1 MEERLANNAHSK
13 TALFAEISR
22 ARSHCRSHFPTIPT
36 SGLGDMLNHV
46 RAITVLPV
54 VQGFSVELEF
64 DDIKPF
70 TKVSF
75 EPYIAEHVMADAV
88 NLRCS
93 RSSPQI
99 QLLKSRF

>member
-1 MEERLANNAHSK
+1 MRSQKQPCLLK
-13 TALFAEISR
+13 YLVRGVTADR
-22 ARSHCRSHFPTIPT
+22 T
-36 SGLGDMLNHV
+36 SQQSLTSELGDMLNHV

-64 DDIKPF
+64 EDIKPF

-93 RSSPQI
+93 HQGSPQI

>member
-1 MEERLANNAHSK
+1 MRIQKQPCLLK
-13 TALFAEISR
+13 YLVRGVTADR
-22 ARSHCRSHFPTIPT
+22 T
-36 SGLGDMLNHV
+36 SQQSLTSELGDMLNHV
-46 RAITVLPV
+46 TAITVLPV
-54 VQGFSVELEF
+54 VHGFSVELEF

-93 RSSPQI
+93 HQGSPQI

>member
-1 MEERLANNAHSK
+1 MRIQKQPFLLK
-13 TALFAEISR
+13 YLVRGVTAD
-22 ARSHCRSHFPTIPT
+22 RSSQQSLT
-36 SGLGDMLNHV
+36 SELGDMLNHV
-46 RAITVLPV
+46 SAITVLPV

-75 EPYIAEHVMADAV
+75 EPYIAEHVLADAI

-93 RSSPQI
+93 HQGTPQI

>member
-1 MEERLANNAHSK
+1 MRIQKQPCLLK
-13 TALFAEISR
+13 YLVRGVTADR
-22 ARSHCRSHFPTIPT
+22 T
-36 SGLGDMLNHV
+36 SQQSLTSELGDMLNHV

-93 RSSPQI
+93 HPGSPQI
-99 QLLKSRF
+99 QRLKSRF

>member
-1 MEERLANNAHSK
+1 MRIQKQPCLLK
-13 TALFAEISR
+13 YLVCGVTAD
-22 ARSHCRSHFPTIPT
+22 RSSQQSLT
-36 SGLGDMLNHV
+36 SELGDMLNHV
-46 RAITVLPV
+46 SAITVLPV

-75 EPYIAEHVMADAV
+75 EPYIAEHVLADAV

-93 RSSPQI
+93 YQGMPQI
-99 QLLKSRF
+99 QLLKARF

>member
-1 MEERLANNAHSK
+1 MRIQKQPCLLK
-13 TALFAEISR
+13 YLVRGVTAD
-22 ARSHCRSHFPTIPT
+22 RSSQQSLT
-36 SGLGDMLNHV
+36 SELGDMLSHV

-75 EPYIAEHVMADAV
+75 EPYIAEHVLADAV

-93 RSSPQI
+93 PRGTPQI

>member
-1 MEERLANNAHSK
+1 MRIQKQPCLLKYLVCGVKAD
-13 TALFAEISR
+13 
-22 ARSHCRSHFPTIPT
+22 RSSQQSLT
-36 SGLGDMLNHV
+36 SELSEMLNHAS
-46 RAITVLPV
+46 AITVLPV

-75 EPYIAEHVMADAV
+75 EPYIAEHVLADAV

-93 RSSPQI
+93 HQGSPQI

>member
-1 MEERLANNAHSK
+1 MRIQKQPCLLKYLVCGVKAD
-13 TALFAEISR
+13 
-22 ARSHCRSHFPTIPT
+22 RSSQQSLT
-36 SGLGDMLNHV
+36 SELGDMLNYAS
-46 RAITVLPV
+46 AITVLPV

-93 RSSPQI
+93 HQGSPQI

>member
-1 MEERLANNAHSK
+1 MRIQKQPCLLK
-13 TALFAEISR
+13 YLVRGVTADR
-22 ARSHCRSHFPTIPT
+22 T
-36 SGLGDMLNHV
+36 SQQSLTSELGDMLNHV

-88 NLRCS
+88 NLRCNHQG
-93 RSSPQI
+93 SPRI

>member
-1 MEERLANNAHSK
+1 MRIQKQPCLLK
-13 TALFAEISR
+13 YLVRGVTADR
-22 ARSHCRSHFPTIPT
+22 T
-36 SGLGDMLNHV
+36 SQQSLTSELGDMLNHV

-88 NLRCS
+88 NLRCGHQG
-93 RSSPQI
+93 SPRI

>member
-1 MEERLANNAHSK
+1 MRIQKQPCLLK
-13 TALFAEISR
+13 YLVRGVTADR
-22 ARSHCRSHFPTIPT
+22 T
-36 SGLGDMLNHV
+36 SQQSLTSELGDMLNHV

-54 VQGFSVELEF
+54 VQGFSVVLEF
-64 DDIKPF
+64 DVIKPF

-88 NLRCS
+88 KLRCS
-93 RSSPQI
+93 YQGSPQI

>member
-1 MEERLANNAHSK
+1 MRIQKQPCLLK
-13 TALFAEISR
+13 YLVRGVTAD
-22 ARSHCRSHFPTIPT
+22 RSSQQSLT
-36 SGLGDMLNHV
+36 SELGDMLNHV
-46 RAITVLPV
+46 SAITVLPV

-75 EPYIAEHVMADAV
+75 EPYIAEHLLSDAV
-88 NLRCS
+88 NLRCNHQGT
-93 RSSPQI
+93 PQI

>member
-1 MEERLANNAHSK
+1 MRIQKQPCLLK
-13 TALFAEISR
+13 YLVRGVTAD
-22 ARSHCRSHFPTIPT
+22 RSSQQSLT
-36 SGLGDMLNHV
+36 SELGDVLNHV
-46 RAITVLPV
+46 SAITILPV

-75 EPYIAEHVMADAV
+75 EPYVAENVLADAV

-93 RSSPQI
+93 HQGTPHRSRSALQCE
-99 QLLKSRF
+99 

>member
-1 MEERLANNAHSK
+1 M
-13 TALFAEISR
+13 
-22 ARSHCRSHFPTIPT
+22 RSQKQPCLLKYLVCGVKADRSSQQSLT
-36 SGLGDMLNHV
+36 SELGDMLNHV

-75 EPYIAEHVMADAV
+75 EPYIAEHVSV
-88 NLRCS
+88 SYTHLTL
-93 RSSPQI
+93 PTI
-99 QLLKSRF
+99 LLV

>member
-1 MEERLANNAHSK
+1 MRIQKQPCLLKYLVRGVAAD
-13 TALFAEISR
+13 R
-22 ARSHCRSHFPTIPT
+22 T
-36 SGLGDMLNHV
+36 SQQSLTSELGDMLNHV
-46 RAITVLPV
+46 RAITILPV

-93 RSSPQI
+93 HQGSPQI

>member
-1 MEERLANNAHSK
+1 MRIQKQPCLLK
-13 TALFAEISR
+13 YLVRGVTADR
-22 ARSHCRSHFPTIPT
+22 T
-36 SGLGDMLNHV
+36 SQQSLTSELGDMLNHV

-64 DDIKPF
+64 EDIKPF

-75 EPYIAEHVMADAV
+75 EPYIAEHVLADAV

-93 RSSPQI
+93 RRGTPQI

>member
-1 MEERLANNAHSK
+1 MLTQQQPCLLKYLVRGVATDRSSQKALTAELA
-13 TALFAEISR
+13 E
-22 ARSHCRSHFPTIPT
+22 
-36 SGLGDMLNHV
+36 MLNHV
-46 RAITVLPV
+46 SAITVMPV
-54 VQGFSVELEF
+54 VEGFSVEMEF

-75 EPYIAEHVMADAV
+75 EPYIAEHVLADAV

-93 RSSPQI
+93 NQGVLQI

>member
-1 MEERLANNAHSK
+1 MRIQKQPCLLK
-13 TALFAEISR
+13 YLVRGVTADR
-22 ARSHCRSHFPTIPT
+22 T
-36 SGLGDMLNHV
+36 SQQSLTSELGDMLNHV

-64 DDIKPF
+64 DDIRPF

-75 EPYIAEHVMADAV
+75 EPYIAEHVLADAI

-93 RSSPQI
+93 YQGTPQI

>member
-1 MEERLANNAHSK
+1 MRIQKQPCLLK
-13 TALFAEISR
+13 YLVRGVTAD
-22 ARSHCRSHFPTIPT
+22 RSSQQSLT
-36 SGLGDMLNHV
+36 SELGDMLSHV

-75 EPYIAEHVMADAV
+75 EPYIAEHVMANAV

-93 RSSPQI
+93 HQGSPQI

>member
-1 MEERLANNAHSK
+1 MRIQKQPCLLKYLVRGVIAD
-13 TALFAEISR
+13 
-22 ARSHCRSHFPTIPT
+22 RSSQQSLT
-36 SGLGDMLNHV
+36 SELGDMLNHV

-75 EPYIAEHVMADAV
+75 EPYIAEHVLADAV
-88 NLRCS
+88 DLRCS
-93 RSSPQI
+93 HRGTPQI
-99 QLLKSRF
+99 QLLKARF